1 MITVLIADDQLDTI
15 AMHADYLRR
24 HGYHVVSVAD
34 GNAALDT
41 VRSQRPGV
49 VVLDHSMPGRSGID
63 VARELKS
70 DPVTAG
76 IPVLLMT
83 AHAYGAVGR
92 RAREAGCD
100 AFLSKPC
107 GPRRLLE
114 EVRRY
119 DPPMLAG
126 T

>member
-1 MITVLIADDQLDTI
+1 MITVLIADDQLETI
-15 AMHADYLRR
+15 AMHSDYLRR
-24 HGYHVVSVAD
+24 HGYNVVSVAD
-34 GNAALDT
+34 GISALAT
-41 VRSQRPGV
+41 VRASRPGV
-49 VVLDHSMPGRSGID
+49 VVLDHSMPGRSGIE

-70 DPVTAG
+70 DPATAD

-114 EVRRY
+114 EVRRHE
-119 DPPMLAG
+119 PPIMAG
-126 T
+126 A